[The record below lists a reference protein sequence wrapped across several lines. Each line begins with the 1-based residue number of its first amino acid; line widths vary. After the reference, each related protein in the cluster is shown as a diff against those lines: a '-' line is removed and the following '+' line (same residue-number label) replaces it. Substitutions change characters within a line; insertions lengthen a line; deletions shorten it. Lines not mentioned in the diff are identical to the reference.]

1 LKVYPVSK
9 TLVSDTI
16 CFGSTYFWNGKEYN
30 RTGVYVDTLQSVV
43 TGCDSIATLL
53 LKVKD
58 APKHDIHIDLCVGQT
73 YQFGSR
79 IIDSSGVYT
88 ETFTTPEGCDSIV
101 TLTVK
106 VAEDLT
112 TTFNEFICVGETY
125 TNHGFKGVPVT
136 GTYTL
141 PLVSSGGCDST
152 IVLNLYVLNA
162 DTIYVKQNITLGDL
176 PYVFLTRKFDE
187 NTPVGIYE
195 DEFFVERE
203 NCSAVVKY
211 ELKVGEEVSVENIEQ
226 RYLVIY
232 PNPIVVGEYVN
243 IEGEFSM
250 FDSDDVVIEVYDMLG
265 SCIYREKQSSD
276 EGRIVSELAISNR
289 GIYMVVVTSSDGSK
303 LLGKII
309 VK

>member
-1 LKVYPVSK
+1 
-9 TLVSDTI
+9 
-16 CFGSTYFWNGKEYN
+16 
-30 RTGVYVDTLQSVV
+30 
-43 TGCDSIATLL
+43 
-53 LKVKD
+53 
-58 APKHDIHIDLCVGQT
+58 
-73 YQFGSR
+73 
-79 IIDSSGVYT
+79 
-88 ETFTTPEGCDSIV
+88 
-101 TLTVK
+101 
-106 VAEDLT
+106 
-112 TTFNEFICVGETY
+112 
-125 TNHGFKGVPVT
+125 
-136 GTYTL
+136 
-141 PLVSSGGCDST
+141 
-152 IVLNLYVLNA
+152 
-162 DTIYVKQNITLGDL
+162 
-176 PYVFLTRKFDE
+176 
-187 NTPVGIYE
+187 
-195 DEFFVERE
+195 VERE